1 MAKAKTGTGLTIWEK
16 QMADAAVKAAAVEKP
31 TGSFRSIGTRGGI
44 LTVDDTPVK
53 GNELRCVVLMA
64 MHENQY
70 YEGAFDPSNISIPTC
85 YAFGEPDGDGEGMHP
100 HEECTSPQNDTCEGC
115 PLNEMGSA
123 DTGRGKACKNIRRL
137 ALVTEDALE
146 SAEALE
152 EAEIRALKVP
162 VTSVK
167 NWSKFVHR
175 TAEEMQ
181 RPSWGVV
188 CLISAIPDPKTQFK
202 LTFEFES
209 LVNFD
214 QKLMDVLTRKRSEL
228 AKEMVLPYQQPTEQ
242 EAPARG
248 KKGGVKPAPKRTPG
262 NRGVVRGGK
271 KF

>member
-31 TGSFRSIGTRGGI
+31 TGSFRSISTRGGI
-44 LTVDDTPVK
+44 LTVDDTPIK

-64 MHENQY
+64 MHENQF
-70 YEGAFDPSNISIPTC
+70 YEGAYDPSNVSIPTC
-85 YAFGEPDGDGEGMHP
+85 YAFGEPGGDGEGMSP
-100 HEECTSPQNDTCEGC
+100 HAECASPQNDTCEGC

-175 TAEEMQ
+175 IAEEMQ

-188 CLISAIPDPKTQFK
+188 CLISAMADPKTQFK

-209 LVNFD
+209 PVNFD
-214 QKLMDVLTRKRSEL
+214 QKLMDVLTRRRAEL
-228 AKEMVLPYQQPTEQ
+228 AKEMVIPYQQPTEQ
-242 EAPARG
+242 PA
-248 KKGGVKPAPKRTPG
+248 KKPVRKSKPAPARTPG
-262 NRGVVRGGK
+262 NRGVVKRGGK